1 MHDQDRRRAGKEA
14 GSMTRA
20 GEKLYGDWE
29 RRFDG
34 PPRRPVRPWLL
45 IVAVVIVAAVAAW
58 TIG

>member
-1 MHDQDRRRAGKEA
+1 
-14 GSMTRA
+14 MTRA
-20 GEKLYGDWE
+20 GEQLYGDWE